1 MAVYH
6 DSEYLDFILSPYN
19 FSERLAGDLR
29 HTEFGIEED
38 CPAFSGLSDY
48 VCLVAGASLK
58 AADTLQKG
66 EAVIA
71 ICWDGGRHHAQ
82 KSHASGFCYVAD
94 CILAI
99 LALKRSRI
107 PSPLNGVF
115 RKPRIMYLD
124 LDLHFSDGVSQ
135 AFASSGSSSNP
146 QILTLSIHHTA
157 PGFFP
162 ISPLASL
169 SSPSDPCFDPF
180 TLSLPLSRGASD
192 ATFARVWKSVE
203 KVKDAFQPNY
213 VVVQCGVD
221 GLAGDPYAIWNW
233 SLGTTD
239 GSLGW
244 CIDRVCNS
252 WRRKTLLLGGGGYN
266 SPNAARAWAYLT
278 SIALRN
284 TLPLDADIPDHA
296 AFPLYSPSFTLDV
309 PAGNAPDQNTDEY
322 LDEVEDCFARAAEII
337 EQKLSVAGG

>member
-1 MAVYH
+1 
-6 DSEYLDFILSPYN
+6 
-19 FSERLAGDLR
+19 
-29 HTEFGIEED
+29 
-38 CPAFSGLSDY
+38 
-48 VCLVAGASLK
+48 
-58 AADTLQKG
+58 
-66 EAVIA
+66 
-71 ICWDGGRHHAQ
+71 
-82 KSHASGFCYVAD
+82 
-94 CILAI
+94 
-99 LALKRSRI
+99 
-107 PSPLNGVF
+107 
-115 RKPRIMYLD
+115 MYLD

-244 CIDRVCNS
+244 CTDRVCNS
-252 WRRKTLLLGGGGYN
+252 WRRKTLLLGGGTYHSTLLQQFRIIVPILRLGGYN

-278 SIALRN
+278 SIAVRIPFPYLFFIGISS
-284 TLPLDADIPDHA
+284 TYSQIPLASEH
-296 AFPLYSPSFTLDV
+296 PSF
-309 PAGNAPDQNTDEY
+309 G
-322 LDEVEDCFARAAEII
+322 R
-337 EQKLSVAGG
+337 